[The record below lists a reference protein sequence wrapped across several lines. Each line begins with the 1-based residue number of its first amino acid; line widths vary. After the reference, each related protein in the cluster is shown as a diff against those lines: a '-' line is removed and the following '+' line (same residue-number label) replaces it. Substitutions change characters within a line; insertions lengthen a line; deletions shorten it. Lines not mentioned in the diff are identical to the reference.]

1 MTTPDTPRDDTTR
14 IDPVTDPSAPA
25 DRDDSLAGEVFDEG
39 TRALPAAGPAGP
51 APTQGDGTTW
61 APAPA
66 SAPTAT
72 ATATADRPAHPSSG
86 PAPVPPA
93 REYVK
98 GPAPFAVV
106 LGLLGLVVAAA
117 TLFTEVVGIDVPWDD
132 LGPWSVVGA
141 GVLVLLVGGLGL
153 RASRSQD

>member
-1 MTTPDTPRDDTTR
+1 MTTPDPPREDTPRL
-14 IDPVTDPSAPA
+14 DPVTDPAAPA
-25 DRDDSLAGEVFDEG
+25 GRDDSLATEVFDEG
-39 TRALPAAGPAGP
+39 TRALPAGPAA
-51 APTQGDGTTW
+51 APHREDGTTW

-66 SAPTAT
+66 AAPT
-72 ATATADRPAHPSSG
+72 ATATADRPATHPSSG
-86 PAPVPPA
+86 TAPVPPA

-117 TLFTEVVGIDVPWDD
+117 TLVTEVVGIDVPWDD